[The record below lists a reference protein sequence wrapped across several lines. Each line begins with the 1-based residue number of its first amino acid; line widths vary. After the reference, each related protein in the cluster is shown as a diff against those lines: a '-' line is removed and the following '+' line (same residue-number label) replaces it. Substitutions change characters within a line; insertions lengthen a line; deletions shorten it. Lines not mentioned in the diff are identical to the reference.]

1 MEKNLSNMVPALK
14 NKKKTVITQSTRY
27 QKESH
32 LTKSAWDGV
41 KGQGKGTPRKGI
53 IKKAF

>member
-1 MEKNLSNMVPALK
+1 MVPALK
-14 NKKKTVITQSTRY
+14 NNRKTVIIRYAGY

-32 LTKSAWDGV
+32 LTKSAWDRG